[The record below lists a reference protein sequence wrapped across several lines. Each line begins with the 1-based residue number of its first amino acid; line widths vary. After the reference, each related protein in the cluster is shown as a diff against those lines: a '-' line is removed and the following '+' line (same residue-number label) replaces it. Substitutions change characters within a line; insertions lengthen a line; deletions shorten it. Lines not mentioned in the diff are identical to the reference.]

1 MGKKIEINLV
11 EHLDVKNVMEQI
23 TYELQMAKNTGKCT
37 YQELENALIHL
48 EQARGAFT
56 ALFLLD
62 LIDLMPE
69 EFEMATVKDLNR
81 ITDKLTDIRSKKEQE
96 AVARRMKRMSP

>member
-48 EQARGAFT
+48 ERARGAFT

-81 ITDKLTDIRSKKEQE
+81 ITDKLTDIRRKKEQE

>member
-1 MGKKIEINLV
+1 MGKKIEINLA

-23 TYELQMAKNTGKCT
+23 TYDLNMAKCT

-48 EQARGAFT
+48 ERARGAFT

-62 LIDLMPE
+62 LMPE
-69 EFEMATVKDLNR
+69 EFVMATVKDLNR

>member
-48 EQARGAFT
+48 ERARGAFT

-62 LIDLMPE
+62 LMPV
-69 EFEMATVKDLNR
+69 EFEMATVEDINR
-81 ITDKLTDIRSKKEQE
+81 ITDKLADIRRKKEQE